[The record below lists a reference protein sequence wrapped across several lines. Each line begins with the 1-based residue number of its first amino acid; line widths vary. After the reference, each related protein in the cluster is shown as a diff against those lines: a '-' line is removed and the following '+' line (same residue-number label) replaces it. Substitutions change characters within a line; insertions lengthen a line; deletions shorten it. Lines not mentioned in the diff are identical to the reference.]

1 MPNGVLLEMHGE
13 SPSGRSAWQPPS
25 QAAWH
30 EGGRRRPKEADGAAS
45 DTGKM
50 SLFFQ
55 GQNVRTTLSSRARTP
70 TCRID
75 APWIALFGS
84 DFGDLNHFLT
94 FCVTYL

>member
-1 MPNGVLLEMHGE
+1 MVNRKVVEVHGNHHHKLLGTK
-13 SPSGRSAWQPPS
+13 
-25 QAAWH
+25 
-30 EGGRRRPKEADGAAS
+30 EGKRRPKEADGAAS

-75 APWIALFGS
+75 APWIALFGR
-84 DFGDLNHFLT
+84 DFSDLNHFLT